1 MTTDRRYIVIA
12 DAHLGIVEGDVG
24 MMIDFIHT
32 LDPQVDELLFLGD
45 LFHIWAG
52 PEKYHISPVSEL
64 LETLGQYQSKDGKTH
79 LVVGNR
85 DIFIPEVSEDSTWSQ
100 LPFNTIS
107 RDFAFFNPSEKRLAA
122 IHGDTVNSQD
132 RQYLRWRKLV
142 RHPLFQRF
150 FDLMPSTWVKRIMFR
165 LEAGLKNTN
174 QAFRIDFPVNEW
186 AEFVK
191 RVSDTLSPDLLI
203 IGHFHP
209 KKIIT
214 LEYGVT
220 KALVIPDWHARQHY
234 LEIESDLSYTL
245 QQFVK
250 N

>member
-1 MTTDRRYIVIA
+1 MTTGKRIIVIA
-12 DAHLGIVEGDVG
+12 DAHLGIVEGDVA
-24 MMIDFIHT
+24 MIIDFVHT
-32 LDPQVDELLFLGD
+32 LDPQMEEILFLGD

-52 PEKYHISPVSEL
+52 QKKYHTPQVTEL
-64 LETLGQYQSKDGKTH
+64 LETLHRFQDKRGKTH

-85 DIFIPEVSEDSTWSQ
+85 DVFFPEVSEGDQFSL

-107 RDFAFFNPSEKRLAA
+107 RDFSFIDVDGKRLAA

-142 RHPLFQRF
+142 RHSVFQWS
-150 FDLMPSTWVKRIMFR
+150 FDLLPSTWVKRIMFR

-174 QAFRIDFPVNEW
+174 QAFRVEFPVDEW

-209 KKIIT
+209 EIPIV

-220 KALVIPDWHARQHY
+220 KALVVPDWHARQYY
-234 LEIESDLSYTL
+234 LQIEGDLNYTL
-245 QQFVK
+245 KQFVK